1 MFEKDLLGCFEI
13 EFFPWSCVDF
23 SLYHC
28 NFLVQNGAQV
38 CAFWYVLSN
47 EFVCIFN
54 VAFLP

>member
-1 MFEKDLLGCFEI
+1 MFEKDLLWYFEI
-13 EFFPWSCVDF
+13 EFFPWFFVDF